1 MTLMFQDRRKQSG
14 YLMEIPLLMAGVGL
28 LLAVL
33 VPRLPGILGKA
44 LVCLGAV
51 VWIGGLFYM
60 LVLPGWLGGAT
71 PRLRGPWKLVVF
83 IAVSVTIIAAVISYV
98 LFS

>member
-1 MTLMFQDRRKQSG
+1 MIPMFQDRRKQSG

-33 VPRLPGILGKA
+33 VPRLPGILGKT

-60 LVLPGWLGGAT
+60 LVMPGWQGGAT
-71 PRLRGPWKLVVF
+71 PRLRRPWNLVVF
-83 IAVSVTIIAAVISYV
+83 HVISATILAAVISYV
-98 LFS
+98 SFS